1 MNDRASILIVDDEE
15 VVRLSHLRSLV
26 GTNCNAQVVESG
38 NEALSAMEQHPF
50 DVVLLD
56 LRMPDLDGMDV
67 LKIVKERWPDCEV
80 VVITGYPSIESAKEA
95 VRLGAYDY
103 LAKPLGPDEVI
114 KAAND
119 AVTQKRWALRSDR
132 QNREAEDL
140 VTRPLT
146 NQSVTHL
153 TRSGGTS

>member
-1 MNDRASILIVDDEE
+1 MTKKWCDSATLGV
-15 VVRLSHLRSLV
+15 LS
-26 GTNCNAQVVESG
+26 GG